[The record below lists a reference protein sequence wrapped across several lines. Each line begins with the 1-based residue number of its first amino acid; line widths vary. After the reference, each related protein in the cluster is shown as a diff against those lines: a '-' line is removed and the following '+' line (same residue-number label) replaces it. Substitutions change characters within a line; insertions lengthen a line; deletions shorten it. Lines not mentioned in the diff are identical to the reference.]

1 MSTVESR
8 EVRPAR
14 ERWEVALPD
23 GRVVPWTGF
32 HVGPAGIAPG
42 ELAGICRRLLGFGP
56 AEAEAAAREE
66 LTPAGAARD
75 RPGIVAYSPPM
86 AKRMFEGALESL
98 AAGEPAEDWP
108 TILEAR
114 SVCLAHADDL
124 LIGRTPPWREAAAG
138 RPVVVVPDHDH
149 FHLSHALLRLAD
161 GPADRWSRVLGPAID
176 RLRADPACV
185 VRVYALDEP
194 MRMLLL
200 WLKRVAGVDR
210 LLVEANS
217 PDITERWGHKAV
229 LHPEARAAR
238 GLPSVSGRDPFDVLD
253 EETALTPLYRAFGLA
268 VPRLPGYT
276 VVWGGGPGGDATADG
291 GIRTTPVDPRG
302 PDESGDDVLGNG
314 QGHRAEDAFADQLHL
329 AAALL
334 RERHGLRLGC
344 LKPVRGGTGQRIHVG
359 VPLDEPDT
367 LAALARQAAHSG
379 EDYLLEAHA
388 DYLRHAVT
396 GHEFLLAPSVHVRA
410 GALADGMAL
419 QFLNGTMWEG
429 NVFLDEATHA
439 AFGIT
444 RSHYARVR
452 RAMADFVRLFQGR
465 GLING
470 GVDFAIARVGGRFGG
485 TPLVAMQDLNLSA
498 CGADY
503 LHAFLEESRTAL
515 GDLAATGTGIS
526 AATKVIRPASD
537 MDLPRLRRLVDQR
550 TPTSYARALTS
561 VPGNWGLI
569 AVACPDAVRAA
580 EEVLALEARLTA

>member
-32 HVGPAGIAPG
+32 QVGPAGIAPH
-42 ELAGICRRLLGFGP
+42 ELAHICRRLLGLGP

-66 LTPAGAARD
+66 LSPAGAARD

-114 SVCLAHADDL
+114 SVCLAHEGDL
-124 LIGRTPPWREAAAG
+124 LIGRTAPWKEAAAG
-138 RPVVVVPDHDH
+138 RPVVEVPDHDH

-194 MRMLLL
+194 MRILLL

-210 LLVEANS
+210 LLVEANA
-217 PDITERWGHKAV
+217 PEITEKWGHKAV
-229 LHPEARAAR
+229 LHPAARAAHD
-238 GLPSVSGRDPFDVLD
+238 LPAPPGRAPFDVLD
-253 EETALTPLYRAFGLA
+253 AETELTPLYRVFGLA

-276 VVWGGGPGGDATADG
+276 VVWDGEPADAVTDG
-291 GIRTTPVDPRG
+291 GIRTTPGDPVRVPVTPG
-302 PDESGDDVLGNG
+302 DEPLGNG
-314 QGHRAEDAFADQLHL
+314 RARRAEDSFAAQLVL
-329 AAALL
+329 AAQLL
-334 RERHGLRLGC
+334 RGRHGVRLGC

-359 VPLDEPDT
+359 VPLDDPDV
-367 LAALARQAAHSG
+367 LAALARQAARSG

-429 NVFLDEATHA
+429 NVFLDESTHA
-439 AFGIT
+439 AFGIA
-444 RSHYARVR
+444 RSHYARIR
-452 RAMADFVRLFQGR
+452 HAMADFVRLFEGR

-470 GVDFAIARVGGRFGG
+470 GVDFAIARVGGRYDD
-485 TPLVAMQDLNLSA
+485 TTLVAMQDLNLSA

-503 LHAFLEESRTAL
+503 LHAFLEESRTVLGAL
-515 GDLAATGTGIS
+515 AGTGTGIS

-537 MDLPRLRRLVDQR
+537 MDLPRLRRLVDHR

>member
-32 HVGPAGIAPG
+32 HVGPAGIAPR
-42 ELAGICRRLLGFGP
+42 ELAHICRRLLGMGP
-56 AEAEAAAREE
+56 AEAEAAARVE
-66 LTPAGAARD
+66 LSPAGAARD

-114 SVCLAHADDL
+114 SVCLAHTGDL
-124 LIGRTPPWREAAAG
+124 LIGRTAPWKEAAAG

-161 GPADRWSRVLGPAID
+161 GPADQWARVLGPAID

-194 MRMLLL
+194 MRILLL

-210 LLVEANS
+210 LLVEANA
-217 PDITERWGHKAV
+217 PEITEQWGHKAV
-229 LHPEARAAR
+229 LHPAAR
-238 GLPSVSGRDPFDVLD
+238 TAHDLSVPPGRAPFDVLD
-253 EETALTPLYRAFGLA
+253 AETELTPLYRVFGLA
-268 VPRLPGYT
+268 VPRLPGY
-276 VVWGGGPGGDATADG
+276 VVLWDGEPADAVADG
-291 GIRTTPVDPRG
+291 GIRTTPGDVRVPG
-302 PDESGDDVLGNG
+302 TPGDEQLGNG
-314 QGHRAEDAFADQLHL
+314 RAHRAEDSFAAQLVL
-329 AAALL
+329 AAQLL
-334 RERHGLRLGC
+334 RERHGLRVGC

-359 VPLDEPDT
+359 VPLDDPDV
-367 LAALARQAAHSG
+367 LAALARQAARSG

-429 NVFLDEATHA
+429 NVFLDESTHA

-444 RSHYARVR
+444 RSHYTRVR
-452 RAMADFVRLFQGR
+452 HAMADFVRLFQGR

-470 GVDFAIARVGGRFGG
+470 GVDFAIARVGGRYGD

-503 LHAFLEESRTAL
+503 LHAFLAESRTELGAL
-515 GDLAATGTGIS
+515 AGTGAGIS

-537 MDLPRLRRLVDQR
+537 MDLPRLRRLVDHR

-580 EEVLALEARLTA
+580 EEVLAIEARLTA